1 MSCSLS
7 RVTCHVSA
15 RHIFTW
21 RVSPTNCGH
30 PSARRQFPQQR
41 NSSQQQR
48 ICSGCAV
55 VQAAQ
60 ARHHLFR
67 FSPPLNLLSCPGQTA
82 AGWQCRNKYLGA
94 QIINHAKSRYPS
106 TACTSCTCTS
116 ESMAPS
122 CRSMT
127 FSAPL
132 CCSVVQDTRAVH
144 PHTTTTTAMIPALC
158 ASCRGKGWRLF
169 SPLALTLAES
179 WCTLHAGSWYF

>member
-55 VQAAQ
+55 VQA
-60 ARHHLFR
+60 RHHLFR
-67 FSPPLNLLSCPGQTA
+67 FSQPSSTCCHVLAKLQRIGSADTTIWVLKFQDIPPFS
-82 AGWQCRNKYLGA
+82 
-94 QIINHAKSRYPS
+94 
-106 TACTSCTCTS
+106 SCTCTS
-116 ESMAPS
+116 EYMAPS

-144 PHTTTTTAMIPALC
+144 PHTTTTTTTTAMIPALC

>member
-55 VQAAQ
+55 VQAPHRTTCSDSLSRAQ
-60 ARHHLFR
+60 PVVMSWPNCSGLAVQKYTFWC
-67 FSPPLNLLSCPGQTA
+67 SNYNSCKIKISLHIMHMHKRVYA
-82 AGWQCRNKYLGA
+82 
-94 QIINHAKSRYPS
+94 
-106 TACTSCTCTS
+106 
-116 ESMAPS
+116 APS

-144 PHTTTTTAMIPALC
+144 PHTTTTTTTAMIPALC

-179 WCTLHAGSWYF
+179 WCTLHASSWYF

>member
-21 RVSPTNCGH
+21 RASPTNCGH

-41 NSSQQQR
+41 NSSQHQR

-55 VQAAQ
+55 VQAP
-60 ARHHLFR
+60 HHLFR
-67 FSPPLNLLSCPGQTA
+67 FSQPSSTCCHVLAKLQRIGSAETYIWVLKLYSCKTT
-82 AGWQCRNKYLGA
+82 
-94 QIINHAKSRYPS
+94 RYPS
-106 TACTSCTCTS
+106 TSCTCTS

-144 PHTTTTTAMIPALC
+144 PHTTTTTTTAMIPALC

>member
-55 VQAAQ
+55 VQARHRTTCSDSLSRAQ
-60 ARHHLFR
+60 PVVMSWPNCSGLAVQKQIFGC
-67 FSPPLNLLSCPGQTA
+67 SNYSQ
-82 AGWQCRNKYLGA
+82 AGA
-94 QIINHAKSRYPS
+94 RYPS
-106 TACTSCTCTS
+106 RSCTCTS

-144 PHTTTTTAMIPALC
+144 PHTTTTTTTVMIPALC